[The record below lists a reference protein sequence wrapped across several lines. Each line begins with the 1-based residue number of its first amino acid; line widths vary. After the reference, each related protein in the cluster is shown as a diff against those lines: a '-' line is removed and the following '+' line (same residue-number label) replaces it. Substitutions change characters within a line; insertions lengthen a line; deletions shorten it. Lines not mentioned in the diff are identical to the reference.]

1 MTANASFFFEHAVE
15 IKIAVAL
22 GAIALGFLLTSV
34 ATSIIDVVTRLAG
47 SADKVRDGLTVRP
60 SAFGTR

>member
-1 MTANASFFFEHAVE
+1 MTANASFFFEHAFE

-22 GAIALGFLLTSV
+22 GAIAVGFALTRLSM
-34 ATSIIDVVTRLAG
+34 SIIDVVTRLAG
-47 SADKVRDGLTVRP
+47 SADKVRDGLTAGP